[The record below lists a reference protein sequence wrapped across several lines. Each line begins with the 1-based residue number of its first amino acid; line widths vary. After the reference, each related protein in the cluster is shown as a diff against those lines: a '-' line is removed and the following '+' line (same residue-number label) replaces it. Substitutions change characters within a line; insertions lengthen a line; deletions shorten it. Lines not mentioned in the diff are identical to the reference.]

1 MLCFVAFCCAEWV
14 GYQLRLFIYLFIY
27 LFWFCFKAN
36 SVMRVWW
43 CLVCKAYNQIPNT
56 KPLHLNFNLSNILIL
71 LLSFYNPLKSLW
83 KSQLLNALRIQRL
96 RETETNESMKKEVI
110 RLERESVI
118 PILKPKLIMTLAN
131 LIGISISLF
140 YVCIYFSFF
149 FLASLTLSFF
159 LSLIF
164 FLVWI

>member
-1 MLCFVAFCCAEWV
+1 MLCCVLLPSAEWV

-27 LFWFCFKAN
+27 FGFVLRQTRWCE
-36 SVMRVWW
+36 RVWW

-71 LLSFYNPLKSLW
+71 LLSFYNPLKSLS
-83 KSQLLNALRIQRL
+83 KSQLLTALRIQRL

-149 FLASLTLSFF
+149 WLH
-159 LSLIF
+159 
-164 FLVWI
+164 